1 MWAGEC
7 KSNLTTQVLVAPDLP
22 IQDKESDGAKA
33 NFDVDEEVQQAAS
46 TLIAD
51 MTIEPRADVEVK
63 GQVVEVEGYKNN
75 DFKNC
80 IVNTH
85 QRIAQNV
92 LLQVTFL
99 QTKRFHQNTIAEYQ
113 YWAIHP
119 GNKHLCEIRT
129 FLLGQILCIFQDN
142 QPCRSSCHENPSTM
156 YADHQ
161 DDSTEL

>member
-1 MWAGEC
+1 MLIEY
-7 KSNLTTQVLVAPDLP
+7 VLGP

-63 GQVVEVEGYKNN
+63 GQVVEVEGYENN
-75 DFKNC
+75 NFKNC

-99 QTKRFHQNTIAEYQ
+99 QTKRFHQNTILQNTNIGQ
-113 YWAIHP
+113 YIQ
-119 GNKHLCEIRT
+119 GTNTYVK
-129 FLLGQILCIFQDN
+129 
-142 QPCRSSCHENPSTM
+142 
-156 YADHQ
+156 
-161 DDSTEL
+161 